1 MDLLRSLPLG
11 LYLEQPITWM
21 HRLDPRVK
29 LAWLMTF
36 LAAPLL
42 ASVAWRVGLVG
53 ALILLTVSSRVP
65 LRVWKQQIG
74 WLLLLC
80 IYVGVLIMFVPDGL
94 NAKHQPRL
102 PADELSFQQQS
113 EPLPPPP
120 PTRPWYNPF
129 ATPTPTADEPT
140 PTLKQPTDYQ
150 YFLFQRGQFVISR
163 RSLDLALR
171 FSTLLFTLIYSTS
184 LFLLTTAPEEITAG
198 IEDWLSPLARFKV
211 PVTEITLT
219 LTLSLRFI
227 PLVLEEFQNLV
238 RSVRTRAISWKKLGL
253 KSSIQ
258 VWMLVAERL
267 LENLLLRAEQIASAM
282 KVRGF
287 TSPNQHRVEWHRLQL
302 RRWDWLALGALASLW
317 VARLVWGG
325 APT

>member
-11 LYLEQPITWM
+11 LYLEQPMTWM

-42 ASVAWRVGLVG
+42 ANVEWRVGLVG
-53 ALILLTVSSRVP
+53 VLILLTVISRVP

-80 IYVGVLIMFVPDGL
+80 IYVGVLIVFVPDGL
-94 NAKHQPRL
+94 NAKYQPRL
-102 PADELSFQQQS
+102 PADALSFQQQS
-113 EPLPPPP
+113 QQLPPLP

-129 ATPTPTADEPT
+129 VPTTPIAAEPT

-150 YFLFQRGQFVISR
+150 YFLFKRGQFAISR

-198 IEDWLSPLARFKV
+198 LEDLLSPLDRFKV